1 MELRV
6 IAPNRLEDLA
16 FEISYYSVIE
26 TLLTCNEHRV
36 GRARLINNSPS
47 SSDVNDSSQQ
57 VLQLVSD
64 RIDQH
69 LIGIMNEKT
78 R

>member
-1 MELRV
+1 MEVPLIV
-6 IAPNRLEDLA
+6 PNRLEDLA
-16 FEISYYSVIE
+16 FEISYNSVIE
-26 TLLTCNEHRV
+26 TLLTCNEHR
-36 GRARLINNSPS
+36 AKWTRLLTDCHLSFTNN
-47 SSDVNDSSQQ
+47 SSQQ